1 MAPLSSLLP
10 RLCCLSLLLL
20 PLLAAAPAAL
30 PRPEFAGLYRPDS
43 PRLLLD
49 TRREGDS
56 LRLLLR
62 RTDGL
67 PVGADGRPIRLTAW
81 AGYDARTPLW
91 QTSLPGL
98 RRHAAAPGTGSAAWA
113 EGCVAAAQLPVGTVL
128 QVEAAP
134 PAQPD
139 AFQNG
144 ETTAWRRLR
153 PADLTRTFVLT
164 DSVGVPLGRRYLQA
178 NEPFGVAEFGL
189 EVPIRWQRYGAT
201 ATAALPPMAGPGS
214 RPVVPRTLPI
224 LDSATVEAGTQL
236 RLPTPGL
243 YALRAD
249 AEARPLAVLVAATP
263 GFPTPRRPAELIENL
278 LYLSTSQER
287 QRLSSAPD
295 PKRAVDRFWL
305 DAASGNQQRGKELI
319 RRYYGRVQAANELF
333 TAHKPGW
340 LTDQGL
346 LYLVLGPP
354 GGVRR
359 LPTGEERWFYE
370 EPAPGRS
377 PVTFTFQPK
386 PSTFAPDYYELVRR
400 PEYETLW
407 YAAVEQWRTG
417 TTTAPN
423 VR

>member
-1 MAPLSSLLP
+1 MPTASPF
-10 RLCCLSLLLL
+10 RLYLLLL
-20 PLLAAAPAAL
+20 PLLAAAPAAG

-43 PRLLLD
+43 PRLQLD

-62 RTDGL
+62 RTDGAAI
-67 PVGADGRPIRLTAW
+67 GTDGRSIRLTAW
-81 AGYDARTPLW
+81 AGYDVRTPLW
-91 QTSLPGL
+91 QVSLPGL
-98 RRHAAAPGTGSAAWA
+98 RRHAATPGSAAWA
-113 EGCVAAAQLPVGTVL
+113 EGCVAVAQLPTGTVL
-128 QVEAAP
+128 QVETAP
-134 PAQPD
+134 PAQPE

-153 PADLTRTFVLT
+153 AADLTRTFVLT

-189 EVPIRWQRYGAT
+189 ETPIRWQRYGAT

-214 RPVVPRTLPI
+214 RPVVPRTLPV
-224 LDSATVEAGTQL
+224 LDSATVAAGTPL
-236 RLPTPGL
+236 HLPKPGL
-243 YALRAD
+243 YVLRASAD
-249 AEARPLAVLVAATP
+249 ARPLAVLVANTSD
-263 GFPTPRRPAELIENL
+263 FPAQRRPAELIENL
-278 LYLSTSQER
+278 LYLTTTQER
-287 QRLSSAPD
+287 QRLTSAPD

-305 DAASGNQQRGKELI
+305 DAARSDQRQGKELI

-346 LYLVLGPP
+346 LYVVLGPP
-354 GGVRR
+354 AGVRR
-359 LPTGEERWFYE
+359 LPTGEERWFYQ
-370 EPAPGRS
+370 EPAPDYP